1 MSIFLRKMRNWKMAK
16 SSFIPEEALDNFC
29 YYIKDVIK
37 AFYDNPE
44 NQKAFEKWL
53 SEREERQV

>member
-1 MSIFLRKMRNWKMAK
+1 MAK

>member
-1 MSIFLRKMRNWKMAK
+1 MSKNNFV
-16 SSFIPEEALDNFC
+16 PDEALDNFC

-44 NQKAFEKWL
+44 NQKAFEQWL
-53 SEREERQV
+53 SEKQKLQV